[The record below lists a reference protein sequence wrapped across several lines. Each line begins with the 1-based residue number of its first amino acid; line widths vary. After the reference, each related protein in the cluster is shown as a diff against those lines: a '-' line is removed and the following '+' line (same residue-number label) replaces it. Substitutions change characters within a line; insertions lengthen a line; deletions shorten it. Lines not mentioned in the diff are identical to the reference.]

1 MHVLS
6 LVFLLRAFDNE
17 LKHLKLVFLHGSHVL
32 HLLLVDALGLLQHD
46 ACTLVTLRAII
57 NDIKIAPIECS
68 STLGIGWLCFG
79 WGFYCRSWLRDGR
92 ERVAHRLV

>member
-6 LVFLLRAFDNE
+6 LVLLLRAFDDE
-17 LKHLKLVFLHGSHVL
+17 LKHLELVFLHCSHVL
-32 HLLLVDALGLLQHD
+32 HLLLVDALSLLQHD
-46 ACTLVTLRAII
+46 AGTLVALGAII

-79 WGFYCRSWLRDGR
+79 RGFYCGSWLRDGR
-92 ERVAHRLV
+92 K